1 MNPVRNSKSYKS
13 LTDNF
18 GGITLSLN
26 ISNGVNPEK
35 LTSPKEVK
43 NILQKYDLRLKKRLG
58 QNFLTDKNILNKIIK
73 AANLSSRDIVIEIG
87 SGLGTLTQGL
97 AKKAGKVVALEID
110 KKLHN
115 ISQKILQGHK
125 NVELIQGDILKIDLN
140 SLIYRLSKYAPTISS
155 PFKGEISKGDSP
167 QARLRRGIKVISN
180 LPYYI
185 STSILT
191 RLLEN
196 KNYFK
201 VILVSLQREVAERMI
216 ARPGTKD
223 YGILSLSVQ
232 YYTEPE
238 ILFSISKGSFFP
250 QPQVNSSFVRLKVLS
265 KPKVKV
271 KDEKFFF
278 SLVKAAFSQRRKT
291 LLNALKDRLNLERE
305 TLLQVFKK
313 VGLDPKRRAETLSLE
328 EFARLTNS
336 I

>member
-1 MNPVRNSKSYKS
+1 MNP
-13 LTDNF
+13 
-18 GGITLSLN
+18 
-26 ISNGVNPEK
+26 EE

-43 NILQKYDLRLKKRLG
+43 NILQKYDLRLKRRLG

-73 AANLSSRDIVIEIG
+73 AADLSSRDIVIEIG

-97 AKKAGKVVALEID
+97 AKKAGKVTALEID

-115 ISQKILQGHK
+115 ISRKILQNYK
-125 NVELIQGDILKIDLN
+125 NVELVQGNILKIDLN
-140 SLIYRLSKYAPTISS
+140 SLIYRLLTIDRQ
-155 PFKGEISKGDSP
+155 PF
-167 QARLRRGIKVISN
+167 KVISN

-185 STSILT
+185 ATSILT

-201 VILVSLQREVAERMI
+201 VILISLQKEVAERMI

-223 YGILSLSVQ
+223 YGILSLAVQ
-232 YYTEPE
+232 YHTEPE
-238 ILFSISKGSFFP
+238 ILFSISRGSFFP
-250 QPQVNSSFVRLKVLS
+250 HPQVDSSFVRLKVLS

-291 LLNALKDRLNLERE
+291 LFNALKDKLNLERE
-305 TLLQVFKK
+305 TLLQTFKK

-328 EFARLTNS
+328 EFAYLTNS
-336 I
+336 LS